1 MVALIALSPCR
12 LASVWVAAKKLRA
25 NPFLRLS
32 NSAEGGDV
40 ADVVRQVLRP
50 DERLKSPQAAVALL
64 SHEAT
69 DHPTAHQHA
78 LGQTPRRKWLL
89 KRCRPAPGDG
99 LVEKARKRRRIRCSA
114 TNLTNMITPRV
125 CPDRSGC
132 DPIRDKVGLCVCRHC
147 LARIRILC
155 YSGCGAAS
163 VRLSRVQRNRRPR
176 SEGEIFYLNRL

>member
-99 LVEKARKRRRIRCSA
+99 LVEKARKRRRIRCSDQPDEHDHASGFVLTEADAIPSAIKSDFVSVDIALRESGFYA
-114 TNLTNMITPRV
+114 TQAAARLQSGLAGFREIGGR
-125 CPDRSGC
+125 DR
-132 DPIRDKVGLCVCRHC
+132 K
-147 LARIRILC
+147 ARFFI
-155 YSGCGAAS
+155 
-163 VRLSRVQRNRRPR
+163 
-176 SEGEIFYLNRL
+176 